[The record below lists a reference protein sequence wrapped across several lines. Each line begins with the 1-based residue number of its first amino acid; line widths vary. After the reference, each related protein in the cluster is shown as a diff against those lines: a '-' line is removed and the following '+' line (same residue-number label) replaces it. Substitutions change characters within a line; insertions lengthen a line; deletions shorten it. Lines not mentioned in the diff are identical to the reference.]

1 MYVMVRHLLNV
12 SVILLFSFTAN
23 TLVACSDNDPV
34 EEMTEVPTPPSDEGE
49 DDNEENNNEENNGDN
64 NDNELMERN
73 ITITVNGTSFAATLE
88 DNEAGRAFA
97 ALLPLTLDMSEM
109 NGNEKYHY
117 LDESLPTESYRPG
130 TIQTGDLMLYGS
142 SCVVLF
148 YETFSS
154 GYSYTRLG
162 RIDNPEGLAAAVGR
176 GNVTVS
182 FTD

>member
-1 MYVMVRHLLNV
+1 MIKCLSNAILIPLLC
-12 SVILLFSFTAN
+12 FFTTS
-23 TLVACSDNDPV
+23 TLIACTDDDPV
-34 EEMTEVPTPPSDEGE
+34 DEETEIQTPSSDESE
-49 DDNEENNNEENNGDN
+49 DDNEENSNEGNTDDT
-64 NDNELMERN
+64 NDNESMERN
-73 ITITVNGTSFAATLE
+73 ITITINGTSFTATLE

-97 ALLPLTLDMSEM
+97 AMLPLTLEMSEM

-117 LDESLPTESYRPG
+117 LDENLPTGSYRPG

-162 RIDNPEGLAAAVGR
+162 RIDNPDGLAAAVGGR
-176 GNVTVS
+176 NVSVTFSVQ
-182 FTD
+182 

>member
-1 MYVMVRHLLNV
+1 MMKRLLNG
-12 SVILLFSFTAN
+12 ILVTFLFFFTTT
-23 TLVACSDNDPV
+23 TLVACSDDDPV
-34 EEMTEVPTPPSDEGE
+34 DEMTEIPTSPSDEE
-49 DDNEENNNEENNGDN
+49 DDNGENNGDN
-64 NDNELMERN
+64 NDNDNEPMERN

-88 DNEAGRAFA
+88 DNEAGRVFA

-130 TIQTGDLMLYGS
+130 TIQAGDLMLYGS

-162 RIDNPEGLAAAVGR
+162 RIDNPEGLAAAVGG
-176 GNVTVS
+176 GNVSVTFSVQ
-182 FTD
+182 

>member
-1 MYVMVRHLLNV
+1 MKRLLNG
-12 SVILLFSFTAN
+12 ILVTFLSLFATT
-23 TLVACSDNDPV
+23 TLVACSDEDPV
-34 EEMTEVPTPPSDEGE
+34 DEMTEIPTSPSDEE
-49 DDNEENNNEENNGDN
+49 DDNGENNGDN
-64 NDNELMERN
+64 NDNDNEPMERN
-73 ITITVNGTSFAATLE
+73 ITIKVNGTSFAATLE

-117 LDESLPTESYRPG
+117 LDESLPTESHRPG

-154 GYSYTRLG
+154 DYSYTRLG
-162 RIDNPEGLAAAVGR
+162 RIDNPEGLAAAVGG
-176 GNVTVS
+176 GNVSVTFS
-182 FTD
+182 AQ